1 MELKDKHLYYVG
13 GVVRDKI
20 LGKKSIDTDY
30 CYEGN
35 AIEFAQKKGLNI
47 VQTNQQFGTI
57 KVLLDGKQIDI
68 ASTRKEIYPKKG
80 HLPVVTEI
88 GCSIK
93 EDALRRDFTINSMA
107 IRTTDNEFFDY
118 WGGMS
123 DIKKKLL
130 RVMHKNSF
138 IDDPTRI
145 VRALKFARRFNFE
158 LEQTTRKYQ
167 EEYLSN
173 IDYDMSY
180 HRLKKELIETFSIN
194 NQDILVDFINQGI
207 YNLLA
212 PNQKKPDI
220 TNVDLNLPEIYS
232 CVYGWLVN
240 MSLFNLM
247 SLSLTRKEKNILDWA
262 ERLKDEPQT
271 KQTPLESILIYKLK
285 KEVRYV

>member
-20 LGKKSIDTDY
+20 LGRESLDTDY

-35 AIEFAQKKGLNI
+35 AIEFAQEKGLNI
-47 VQTNQQFGTI
+47 IQTNQQFGTV
-57 KVLLDGKQIDI
+57 KVILDCKQIDI
-68 ASTRKEIYPKKG
+68 ASTRKEIYPQKG

-93 EDALRRDFTINSMA
+93 EDALRRDFTINSMS

-138 IDDPTRI
+138 VDDPTRI
-145 VRALKFARRFNFE
+145 VRALKFAHRFNFE
-158 LEQTTRKYQ
+158 LEPTTKEYQ
-167 EEYLSN
+167 EKYLSN
-173 IDYDMSY
+173 INYDMSY
-180 HRLKKELIETFSIN
+180 HRLKKELSEAFSVN
-194 NQDILVDFINQGI
+194 SNTILNDFINQGI

-212 PNQKKPDI
+212 ANQKKPDI
-220 TNVDLNLPEIYS
+220 TNITSNLSEIYS
-232 CVYGWLVN
+232 CKYGWLVY
-240 MSLFNLM
+240 MSLFNIE
-247 SLSLTRKEKNILDWA
+247 SLSLTRKEKNILNWA
-262 ERLKDEPQT
+262 ERLKTEHQT
-271 KQTPLESILIYKLK
+271 KQTPMESILIYKLR
-285 KEVRYV
+285 KEVSYA